1 MNILIVDDQASV
13 LYGIRQN
20 LDFAGL
26 GFEKAFYASSA
37 EEARNW
43 IRTEEVHVMLCDIE
57 MPGEDGLSLNE
68 WVKETKP
75 EMIRILLTSHAAF
88 SYAQQSIR
96 LGCFDYIVQ
105 PAPYDEIEAVL
116 RRAAEK
122 YIAEESERKLRRHGQ
137 VYDGNKMQMLE
148 KTIYKLYSA
157 NEEDV
162 NQSIRILNDM
172 GYPVNENS
180 AVQMI
185 MINIFDYVRRDNPD
199 YADFRNRQI
208 LASALDTCGILP
220 PLYYFFCENT
230 QHQYVILLMYG
241 ADFPAEI
248 SEDFYIILYE
258 RIRQGLNVAPGMYV
272 SNFTKLKALRKEAGD
287 TNTIYLNN
295 TDHKPG
301 IYYTSEKVSLN
312 RTLDLK
318 ENMHRWKLLL
328 NGKQFKNLR
337 DSIFSHVD
345 FLLRVKKLNY
355 ADICNLHQQLTQ
367 MFFSYS
373 YENNIDIMDLFQGAY
388 SYNDYMDGFS
398 DSKSLKE
405 AIGYILTALGNVE
418 QDEGTDVD
426 RAKQYIL
433 DNLSKNFTVR
443 DVADHVH
450 LSPEYFTKVFK
461 ARTGQNIKNYILQ
474 VKLDVAKDLLA
485 TPNIPVSM
493 IAAEIGYDNFSH
505 FTQIFKKYENI
516 TPTEYR
522 KKILGS

>member
-26 GFEKAFYASSA
+26 GFARAFFAAGA
-37 EEARNW
+37 EEARH
-43 IRTEEVHVMLCDIE
+43 IIETEEIHVMLCDIE

-68 WVKETKP
+68 WVQETNP
-75 EMIRILLTSHAAF
+75 DMIRILLTSHAEF
-88 SYAQQSIR
+88 SYARQSIR

-116 RRAAEK
+116 RKAAEK
-122 YIAEESERKLRRHGQ
+122 YRADESGRKLLRHGQ
-137 VYDGNKMQMLE
+137 VYNGNKMQMLE

-157 NEEDV
+157 NEDDV
-162 NQSIRILNDM
+162 NQSVRILNQM
-172 GYPVNENS
+172 GYLVS
-180 AVQMI
+180 DCSGVQMI
-185 MINIFDYVRRDNPD
+185 MINIFDYVRRDDPD

-208 LASALDTCGILP
+208 LVSALDTCGMAPSLS
-220 PLYYFFCENT
+220 YFLCENT
-230 QHQYVILLMYG
+230 LHQYVILLVSAAGLPM
-241 ADFPAEI
+241 DIP
-248 SEDFYIILYE
+248 EDFYVVLYE
-258 RIRQGLNVAPGMYV
+258 KIRAGLRVAPGMYV
-272 SNFTKLKALRKEAGD
+272 SSFTELKSLRKKAGE

-301 IYYTSEKVSLN
+301 IYYTSEKVVLD

-328 NGKQFKNLR
+328 NGKQYKNLR
-337 DSIFSHVD
+337 ESIFSHVD
-345 FLLRVKKLNY
+345 FLLKVNKLNY

-373 YENNIDIMDLFQGAY
+373 YENNIDIMDLFQGEY

-398 DSKSLKE
+398 DSRSLKE
-405 AIGYILTALGNVE
+405 AMGYIITAIGKVE

-426 RAKQYIL
+426 KAKQYIL

-443 DVADHVH
+443 DVAEHVH

-461 ARTGQNIKNYILQ
+461 TKTGQNIKNYILQ

-485 TPNIPVSM
+485 TPNIPISM

-505 FTQIFKKYENI
+505 FTQIFKKYEDI

-522 KKILGS
+522 KKILG

>member
-1 MNILIVDDQASV
+1 
-13 LYGIRQN
+13 
-20 LDFAGL
+20 
-26 GFEKAFYASSA
+26 
-37 EEARNW
+37 
-43 IRTEEVHVMLCDIE
+43 
-57 MPGEDGLSLNE
+57 
-68 WVKETKP
+68 
-75 EMIRILLTSHAAF
+75 
-88 SYAQQSIR
+88 
-96 LGCFDYIVQ
+96 
-105 PAPYDEIEAVL
+105 
-116 RRAAEK
+116 
-122 YIAEESERKLRRHGQ
+122 
-137 VYDGNKMQMLE
+137 
-148 KTIYKLYSA
+148 
-157 NEEDV
+157 
-162 NQSIRILNDM
+162 
-172 GYPVNENS
+172 
-180 AVQMI
+180 
-185 MINIFDYVRRDNPD
+185 
-199 YADFRNRQI
+199 
-208 LASALDTCGILP
+208 
-220 PLYYFFCENT
+220 
-230 QHQYVILLMYG
+230 
-241 ADFPAEI
+241 
-248 SEDFYIILYE
+248 
-258 RIRQGLNVAPGMYV
+258 
-272 SNFTKLKALRKEAGD
+272 
-287 TNTIYLNN
+287 
-295 TDHKPG
+295 
-301 IYYTSEKVSLN
+301 
-312 RTLDLK
+312 
-318 ENMHRWKLLL
+318 
-328 NGKQFKNLR
+328 
-337 DSIFSHVD
+337 
-345 FLLRVKKLNY
+345 
-355 ADICNLHQQLTQ
+355 